1 MQKKS
6 LVILV
11 VIIILLGWLV
21 ASSVQ
26 SFQPITTGNNNTS
39 TSGGTGNSGTGSPGT
54 GGTGGQGS
62 GGNGNGGNG
71 NGGSGFGGSGFG
83 GFGGFSGWPFSLNFS
98 GNFHFPSFNFSKLNL
113 SFLNFSFP
121 KFNLN
126 LSSLNPFGGGGGGKG
141 TGGSPGSGNGKGS
154 GTGSSSGGNTLQKII
169 PFVLNPYIIIAI
181 IAVVSV
187 VLAVTV
193 LRQQNRKSNSSEKK
207 KEEEVLEV
215 EMQPD
220 IAQADDKE
228 KKASSQLPLENHE
241 RVSSLHGW
249 GKAKQLILPDIKE
262 DLPLIWALDIPLS
275 VKVPEKAELVIPMN
289 LNRNADGEY
298 SLTFSDRCTLVKAA
312 DRRMTDIKWFRAVDY
327 SDDIRKFF
335 HMNFMDENSSVKDST
350 TPRELIDK
358 IIKGAD
364 PSVSR
369 QLEKVLESFE
379 RSFYGHK
386 PVSRSDYE
394 GYLRSLASS
403 LPNAKIIIC
412 SED

>member
-11 VIIILLGWLV
+11 VIIVLLGWLV

-26 SFQPITTGNNNTS
+26 SFQQITTGNNNTS
-39 TSGGTGNSGTGSPGT
+39 TPGGSGNSGTGSPGS
-54 GGTGGQGS
+54 GGTGS
-62 GGNGNGGNG
+62 NGNGGNG
-71 NGGSGFGGSGFG
+71 NGGSGFSGFS

-98 GNFHFPSFNFSKLNL
+98 GNFHFPSFNFPKLNL

-126 LSSLNPFGGGGGGKG
+126 LSSLNPFGGGGGGGKG
-141 TGGSPGSGNGKGS
+141 TGTGSPGAGNGKGS
-154 GTGSSSGGNTLQKII
+154 GTGSSNGGNTIQKII

-215 EMQPD
+215 ELQPD
-220 IAQADDKE
+220 IAPDNNKTMNPG
-228 KKASSQLPLENHE
+228 SQLPLENHE
-241 RVSSLHGW
+241 KISSIQGW
-249 GKAKQLILPDIKE
+249 GERKQLILPDIKE
-262 DLPLIWALDIPLS
+262 DLPLIWALDIPIS
-275 VKVPEKAELVIPMN
+275 VKVPEKSELVIPMN
-289 LNRNADGEY
+289 LSRNSDGEY
-298 SLTFSDRCTLVKAA
+298 SLTFSDRCTMVKAA
-312 DRRMTDIKWFRAVDY
+312 NGRLTDIKWFRAVDY

-350 TPRELIDK
+350 TPRELIEK
-358 IIKGAD
+358 IIKVSD
-364 PSVSR
+364 PSVST
-369 QLEKVLESFE
+369 QLEIVLESFE

-386 PVSRSDYE
+386 PVGRSDYE
-394 GYLRSLASS
+394 RYLRGLASS
-403 LPNAKIIIC
+403 VPNAKIIIC